1 MRTMKSFLAWAA
13 MLSLLVGA
21 CSAPEPKAPS
31 PDEFMTLADL
41 TGRVTLQEDSP
52 DVRVI
57 RVKSKA
63 FIKRND
69 IRAAKAKAIESAQ
82 TQALEMMIQE
92 LLLPE
97 TYNNKYEIIEEYIS
111 KNFQKY
117 VVDTE
122 VNDEKKIFGG
132 TYYGID
138 TAVKVS
144 RQMVLVAL
152 QKDLKLVNTSSST
165 LVTVVTS
172 KKDLDLSA
180 SGFTFSDIE
189 NAIMNQIQTDLNQR
203 GLRAMDFRNAVASAQ
218 TDEKLKEQFSKISK
232 EQFMALVSGS
242 PADRAMLDKQI
253 QNAEEFYNNGLTLL
267 KMMAKVVVEVNIFSV
282 SGNVQGDIALSLNV
296 TAKSVSTGRGGA
308 FANSVINVARR
319 GGTNTIASAMI
330 TGLVKD
336 AYGDMGKEFIPQVI
350 KEMSTISVGGKRL
363 SSFEL
368 VFKGFSAK
376 EIRSLRRKLDG
387 GQSDEF
393 RYISYDNSVPT
404 IVTIKVRYADKVERL
419 ADKMMG
425 LLDDSSINAREPI
438 VAPELT
444 DLVFVRLPDED

>member
-1 MRTMKSFLAWAA
+1 MRTMKSFLAWTA
-13 MLSLLVGA
+13 MLPLLVGA
-21 CSAPEPKAPS
+21 CAAPKPKAPS

-69 IRAAKAKAIESAQ
+69 IRTAKAKAIESAQ
-82 TQALEMMIQE
+82 SQALELMIQE

-144 RQMVLVAL
+144 RQKVLVAL

-189 NAIMNQIQTDLNQR
+189 NAIMNQAQTDLNQR
-203 GLRAMDFRNAVASAQ
+203 GLRA
-218 TDEKLKEQFSKISK
+218 
-232 EQFMALVSGS
+232 
-242 PADRAMLDKQI
+242 
-253 QNAEEFYNNGLTLL
+253 
-267 KMMAKVVVEVNIFSV
+267 
-282 SGNVQGDIALSLNV
+282 
-296 TAKSVSTGRGGA
+296 GRC
-308 FANSVINVARR
+308 
-319 GGTNTIASAMI
+319 
-330 TGLVKD
+330 K
-336 AYGDMGKEFIPQVI
+336 
-350 KEMSTISVGGKRL
+350 
-363 SSFEL
+363 
-368 VFKGFSAK
+368 
-376 EIRSLRRKLDG
+376 
-387 GQSDEF
+387 
-393 RYISYDNSVPT
+393 
-404 IVTIKVRYADKVERL
+404 
-419 ADKMMG
+419 
-425 LLDDSSINAREPI
+425 
-438 VAPELT
+438 
-444 DLVFVRLPDED
+444 

>member
-1 MRTMKSFLAWAA
+1 
-13 MLSLLVGA
+13 
-21 CSAPEPKAPS
+21 
-31 PDEFMTLADL
+31 MTLADL
-41 TGRVTLQEDSP
+41 TGRVTFQEDSP

-82 TQALEMMIQE
+82 VQALEMMIQE

-144 RQMVLVAL
+144 RQKVLVAL

-189 NAIMNQIQTDLNQR
+189 NAIMNQVQTDLNQR

-282 SGNVQGDIALSLNV
+282 SGNVQGDIAL
-296 TAKSVSTGRGGA
+296 
-308 FANSVINVARR
+308 
-319 GGTNTIASAMI
+319 
-330 TGLVKD
+330 
-336 AYGDMGKEFIPQVI
+336 
-350 KEMSTISVGGKRL
+350 
-363 SSFEL
+363 
-368 VFKGFSAK
+368 
-376 EIRSLRRKLDG
+376 
-387 GQSDEF
+387 
-393 RYISYDNSVPT
+393 
-404 IVTIKVRYADKVERL
+404 
-419 ADKMMG
+419 
-425 LLDDSSINAREPI
+425 
-438 VAPELT
+438 
-444 DLVFVRLPDED
+444 